1 MASLYLTIKLNGLG
15 WTPFGSKGQGDPEE
29 EGYKKLAEAIAK
41 MVSRDPYF
49 VDRGPNKKTV
59 SIQIRGYD
67 PIIKNVLVTNPIP
80 DSRSI
85 IL

>member
-1 MASLYLTIKLNGLG
+1 MASLYLTIKLNGSG
-15 WTPFGSKGQGDPEE
+15 WTPFGSKGKGDPEE

-41 MVSRDPYF
+41 KVSQDPYF
-49 VDRGPNKKTV
+49 VDWGSGKTV

-67 PIIKNVLVTNPIP
+67 PIVKNVLVTNPVP
-80 DSRSI
+80 ESTSI